1 MTSEELR
8 LEILADPDLKARAI
22 AGDDGGISRAMT
34 VASTAEPLT
43 IAGLLGALSAETAA
57 KLAVNPNTTDLRDKV
72 LAGDVAGV
80 GLWVG
85 LFAKAGI
92 VTADEY
98 QAVQQALVA
107 ATPNG
112 RTVTVEEVNKALRPH
127 RPDGKAGSKHWS
139 EEPVNGV
146 A

>member
-8 LEILADPDLKARAI
+8 AAILADPDLKARAI

-34 VASTAEPLT
+34 VTSTAEPLT

-92 VTADEY
+92 ITADEY
-98 QAVQQALVA
+98 QAVQAALGGAV
-107 ATPNG
+107 PNG

-127 RPDGKAGSKHWS
+127 RPDGKAGEKNWQ
-139 EEPVNGV
+139 EII
-146 A
+146 

>member
-8 LEILADPDLKARAI
+8 AEIIADPDLKARAI

-43 IAGLLGALSAETAA
+43 IAGLLGALSQETAA

-92 VTADEY
+92 VTADES
-98 QAVQQALVA
+98 QAVQQALA
-107 ATPNG
+107 AAVPNG
-112 RTVTVEEVNKALRPH
+112 RTVSVEEVNKALRPH
-127 RPDGKAGSKHWS
+127 RIEGKAGEKNWQ
-139 EEPVNGV
+139 EII
-146 A
+146 

>member
-8 LEILADPDLKARAI
+8 AEIIADPDLKARAI

-43 IAGLLGALSAETAA
+43 IAGLLGALSQETAA

-92 VTADEY
+92 ITADEY
-98 QAVQQALVA
+98 QAVQAALVA
-107 ATPNG
+107 AVPNG

-127 RPDGKAGSKHWS
+127 RPDGKAGAKNWQ
-139 EEPVNGV
+139 EII
-146 A
+146 

>member
-8 LEILADPDLKARAI
+8 LEILDDPGLKARAI

-34 VASTAEPLT
+34 RESTATSLT
-43 IAGLLGALSAETAA
+43 IVGLLDALSSETAA
-57 KLAVNPNTTDLRDKV
+57 KLAVNSNTTDLRDKL
-72 LAGDVAGV
+72 LAGDIVGV

-92 VTADEY
+92 LTAEEY
-98 QAVQQALVA
+98 QTIQLALVA
-107 ATPNG
+107 ALPNG
-112 RTVTVEEVNKALRPH
+112 RVVTVEQVNKALRPH

-139 EEPVNGV
+139 KEPINGV